1 MVHHA
6 ALGEAALIDG
16 RRSRPD
22 IVRMNTRILAL
33 LALLGCAQPLAA
45 QSHGAARYLEA
56 ARSTPGLLRAF
67 LREMPKGADLHTHL
81 SGAVYAETLIAWGAE
96 KGACIATADMR
107 ATPAPC
113 DSARGRIPITRAL
126 RDQDLYD
133 AIIDAW
139 SMRNLSRD
147 IRNGHDQFF
156 GTFGRFGYAG
166 DGREGE
172 MLAEVARRA
181 AANHVS
187 YLEIMDTPDDGA
199 IQLGALTG
207 WDSSFTSMREKLR
220 NGGHA
225 EVVRAARRDYAGIIA
240 RQRAIL
246 KCGTPQAEPAC
257 DVEVRFLYQVLRG
270 LAPEIVFTQILTAF
284 EAVTADTLVVGFNLV
299 MPEDGYVAMRDFS
312 LHMRIID
319 FLHPLYPRVKISL
332 HAGELTQGLV
342 PPEGLRFHIRESIA
356 KGHASR
362 IGHGTAIMYEDSA
375 FETLQLMA
383 RRGIAL
389 ESSLA
394 SSDGILNVRGA
405 EHPLRIYQAFGVP
418 TMLATD
424 DEGVSRTEMTVE
436 YLKAVLEQ
444 GLDYETLKKMAQ
456 NSIEH
461 AFVQEPVKRRLR
473 ERLTRDFNAFEA
485 KWGART
491 VPR

>member
-1 MVHHA
+1 MPA
-6 ALGEAALIDG
+6 AAPAG
-16 RRSRPD
+16 S
-22 IVRMNTRILAL
+22 
-33 LALLGCAQPLAA
+33 
-45 QSHGAARYLEA
+45 AARYLES
-56 ARSTPGLLRAF
+56 ARGTPGLLRAF
-67 LREMPKGADLHTHL
+67 LHEMPKGADLHTHL
-81 SGAVYAETLIAWGAE
+81 SGAVYAETFIAWGAE
-96 KGACIATADMR
+96 MGACIVLTDMR
-107 ATPAPC
+107 AVAAPC
-113 DSARGRIPITRAL
+113 DSARGTVPIANAL
-126 RDQDLYD
+126 RNQDFYD
-133 AIIDAW
+133 AIVNAW

-156 GTFGRFGYAG
+156 GTFGKFGYAG
-166 DGREGE
+166 NGREGE
-172 MLAEVARRA
+172 MVAEAARRA
-181 AANHVS
+181 AANRVS
-187 YLEIMDTPDDGA
+187 YLEIMNTPNDGA
-199 IQLGALTG
+199 IQLGVRTG

-220 NGGHA
+220 TAGLAGA
-225 EVVRAARRDYAGIIA
+225 VQAARRDYAGILT
-240 RQRAIL
+240 RQRSIL
-246 KCGTPQAEPAC
+246 QCGTPQAEPAC
-257 DVEVRFLYQVLRG
+257 DVGVRFLYQVLRG

-284 EAVTADTLVVGFNLV
+284 EAASVDSLIVGFNLV

-319 FLHPLYPRVKISL
+319 YLHPLYPRVKISL

-342 PPEGLRFHIRESIA
+342 PPEGLRFHILESII

-375 FETLQLMA
+375 IETLQLMA

-424 DEGVSRTEMTVE
+424 DEGVSRTDMTVE
-436 YLKAVLEQ
+436 YLKAVIEQ
-444 GLDYETLKKMAQ
+444 GLDYETLRRMAH

-461 AFVQEPVKRRLR
+461 AFVQEPVKQRLR
-473 ERLTRDFNAFEA
+473 EKLARDFSAFEA

>member
-1 MVHHA
+1 MT
-6 ALGEAALIDG
+6 
-16 RRSRPD
+16 
-22 IVRMNTRILAL
+22 TRLLTL
-33 LALLGCAQPLAA
+33 LAFLGCAQPLAA
-45 QSHGAARYLEA
+45 QSDGAARYLEA
-56 ARSTPGLLRAF
+56 ARAKPGLLRAF

-81 SGAVYAETLIAWGAE
+81 SGAVYAETFIAWGAE
-96 KGACIATADMR
+96 KGACIAIADMR
-107 ATPAPC
+107 ATAAPC
-113 DSARGRIPITRAL
+113 DSAGGTVPITNAL
-126 RDQDLYD
+126 RDQDFYD
-133 AIIDAW
+133 AIVNAW

-156 GTFGRFGYAG
+156 GTFAKFSYAG
-166 DGREGE
+166 DGREAE
-172 MLAEVARRA
+172 MVAEVARRA
-181 AANHVS
+181 AANRVS

-199 IQLGALTG
+199 IQLGVRTG
-207 WDSSFTSMREKLR
+207 WDSSFASMREKLR
-220 NGGHA
+220 AAGLGD
-225 EVVRAARRDYAGIIA
+225 VVKAARRDYAGIIA
-240 RQRAIL
+240 RQRDLL
-246 KCGTPQAEPAC
+246 KCGTPRAELAC

-270 LAPEIVFTQILTAF
+270 LPPEIVFTQILTAF
-284 EAVTADTLVVGFNLV
+284 ETVSVDTLFVGFNLV
-299 MPEDGYVAMRDFS
+299 MPEDGSVAMRDFS

-319 FLHPLYPRVKISL
+319 YLQPLYPRVKITL

-375 FETLQLMA
+375 IETLQMMA

-405 EHPLRIYQAFGVP
+405 EHPLSIYQAFGVP

-444 GLDYETLKKMAQ
+444 GLDYETLKRMAR

-461 AFVQEPVKRRLR
+461 AFVQDPVKQKLR
-473 ERLTRDFNAFEA
+473 EKLARDFSAFEA
-485 KWGART
+485 KWGTRT

>member
-1 MVHHA
+1 VA
-6 ALGEAALIDG
+6 EA
-16 RRSRPD
+16 
-22 IVRMNTRILAL
+22 
-33 LALLGCAQPLAA
+33 
-45 QSHGAARYLEA
+45 
-56 ARSTPGLLRAF
+56 
-67 LREMPKGADLHTHL
+67 
-81 SGAVYAETLIAWGAE
+81 
-96 KGACIATADMR
+96 
-107 ATPAPC
+107 
-113 DSARGRIPITRAL
+113 
-126 RDQDLYD
+126 
-133 AIIDAW
+133 
-139 SMRNLSRD
+139 
-147 IRNGHDQFF
+147 
-156 GTFGRFGYAG
+156 
-166 DGREGE
+166 
-172 MLAEVARRA
+172 ARRA
-181 AANHVS
+181 AANRVS
-187 YLEIMDTPDDGA
+187 YLEIMNTPNDGA
-199 IQLGALTG
+199 IQLGVRTG

-220 NGGHA
+220 AAGLAG
-225 EVVRAARRDYAGIIA
+225 VVQAARRDYAGILT
-240 RQRAIL
+240 RQRSIL
-246 KCGTPQAEPAC
+246 KCGTPQADPAC

-284 EAVTADTLVVGFNLV
+284 EAASVDSLIVGFNLV

-319 FLHPLYPRVKISL
+319 YLHPLYPRVKISL

-342 PPEGLRFHIRESIA
+342 PPEGIRFHIRESII

-375 FETLQLMA
+375 VETLQLMA

-436 YLKAVLEQ
+436 YLKAVIEQ
-444 GLDYETLKKMAQ
+444 GLDYETLKRMAH

-461 AFVQEPVKRRLR
+461 AFVQEPVKQRLR
-473 ERLTRDFNAFEA
+473 EKLARDFSAFEA